1 MQQMIEWIK
10 EQRGEGGSKGDRGED
25 WYDEIKAK
33 LMIRTVESIGGGGGG
48 GGGW

>member
-25 WYDEIKAK
+25 GYDEIKAK
-33 LMIRTVESIGGGGGG
+33 LMIRTDTGTADEKGQ
-48 GGGW
+48 